1 MSILFLVRATGKENH
16 NINIEISARQLHG
29 KNRILVGQRA
39 NEIDPLEVFR
49 EHVKDA
55 NESLLAVGN
64 YTECE
69 TIETLKKAA
78 YVYRK
83 KMHID
88 EDIFKEC
95 RIIGRARCG
104 ADRNDQHNHQE
115 CEIKCHHCNGSHVS
129 TEYKCPVINQYR
141 GELIYE
147 LRKRSD
153 KLPVDVQLFIPSEY
167 RNSDERNKV
176 IYNKKA
182 QQQKQRQDEQ
192 RYNRNDYNAWP
203 SVNSNVTTLVPLSP
217 SYQTLNE
224 TIKSLDNALNALKQ
238 NYLQEQQKIEQ
249 KYKEH
254 LNGINQGWLIMQQQM
269 QTQTQIL
276 STRILYHF
284 TETFSSLL
292 HENNAVTREF
302 CCFVR
307 ELCVHLKHIVL
318 PSRAFCEEAFCR
330 RACTSCYYII
340 KI

>member
-1 MSILFLVRATGKENH
+1 MNIIPPKLLICSRCNH
-16 NINIEISARQLHG
+16 PGHTKKSCQNS
-29 KNRILVGQRA
+29 
-39 NEIDPLEVFR
+39 
-49 EHVKDA
+49 
-55 NESLLAVGN
+55 N
-64 YTECE
+64 Y
-69 TIETLKKAA
+69 
-78 YVYRK
+78 
-83 KMHID
+83 
-88 EDIFKEC
+88 DIC
-95 RIIGRARCG
+95 RRCG

-238 NYLQEQQKIEQ
+238 DYLQEQQKIEQ

-276 STRILYHF
+276 STMHDAINQTLF
-284 TETFSSLL
+284 TTCQKTMLIMG
-292 HENNAVTREF
+292 T
-302 CCFVR
+302 
-307 ELCVHLKHIVL
+307 VL
-318 PSRAFCEEAFCR
+318 NK
-330 RACTSCYYII
+330 I
-340 KI
+340 KIQMNTNEYDETIQQLAVQITYINENQKSYTNHQTSLEQLLSKQTEALNKAFDIFLNPTNE